1 MRNATRMTISTFGG
15 LVGLMGMEH
24 GLGEILQGNI
34 KPNGLMILSWPDSA
48 FFQILGGEPAMTIV
62 PNMLVSGILATLVSL
77 TYLAWVVWLIDY
89 KHSGWVLTIL
99 SVLMLLFG
107 GGIFPPIFGG
117 LIAAVAANRRA
128 TSIWVGK
135 LFSENVH
142 LVLAKAWPWA
152 FGLGILSWLAM
163 IPGVPVLNYVFGVEN
178 TSLIFIIL
186 GCMFGFPGLAELA
199 GIARDARG
207 KTGMVGWISREAP
220 Q

>member
-34 KPNGLMILSWPDSA
+34 KPDGLMILSWPDSA

-142 LVLAKAWPWA
+142 LVLAKAWPW
-152 FGLGILSWLAM
+152 
-163 IPGVPVLNYVFGVEN
+163 
-178 TSLIFIIL
+178 
-186 GCMFGFPGLAELA
+186 
-199 GIARDARG
+199 
-207 KTGMVGWISREAP
+207 
-220 Q
+220 

>member
-1 MRNATRMTISTFGG
+1 MRYATHMTISTFGG

-34 KPNGLMILSWPDSA
+34 KPSGLMILSWPDSA

-62 PNMLVSGILATLVSL
+62 PNMLISGILAALVSL
-77 TYLAWVVWLIDY
+77 TYLTWVVCLIDH
-89 KHSGWVLTIL
+89 KHSGRVLTIL
-99 SVLMLLFG
+99 SVLMLLLG

-117 LIAAVAANRRA
+117 LIAAVAAYSRA
-128 TSIWVGK
+128 ASVRVGK
-135 LFSENVH
+135 LFTDNAR
-142 LVLAKAWPWA
+142 LVLANAWPWA
-152 FGLGILSWLAM
+152 FGLGVLSWLAM
-163 IPGVPVLNYVFGVEN
+163 FPGVPVLSYVFGVEN

-186 GCMFGFPGLAELA
+186 ACMFGFPGLAELA

-207 KTGMVGWISREAP
+207 KTGKVGWILRETT